1 MQYMTIVSKQGPR
14 YPDGHSTIY
23 QLRAGRKGT
32 GKLLAQ
38 HEARGSYRAHDQ
50 ARDGLRTVA
59 TVSGIA
65 SRYALLEEDQNAAK
79 Q

>member
-1 MQYMTIVSKQGPR
+1 MNYMTIVSKRGPR

-23 QLRAGRKGT
+23 ELRAGRNGT

-38 HEARGSYRAHDQ
+38 HEARGDYRAHDQ

-59 TVSGIA
+59 TVPA
-65 SRYALLEEDQNAAK
+65 LARRYTLIED
-79 Q
+79 